1 MSDETTPLKEGTM
14 ADEPVSET
22 PVEEAPTEEPTPE
35 PTPVEEPPVIEPT
48 PQPVPEP
55 APKPMIWVQHKAG
68 GEPIQVEEGAAVVEL
83 PIADFV
89 PVVPEVW
96 VNHTPD
102 RIAIVN
108 QGKALVFRPLV
119 NSPIAFLVNEDERWA
134 WEGDALVIQR
144 RTP

>member
-1 MSDETTPLKEGTM
+1 M
-14 ADEPVSET
+14 ADEVIDPI
-22 PVEEAPTEEPTPE
+22 PVEEVPTEEPTPE
-35 PTPVEEPPVIEPT
+35 PEPT
-48 PQPVPEP
+48 PTPTPEPFPEPVPEP
-55 APKPMIWVQHKAG
+55 APKAMIWVKHKAG
-68 GEPIQVEEGAAVVEL
+68 GEPIQVEEGASVVEL

-96 VNHTPD
+96 QNHTPD

-119 NSPIAFLVNEDERWA
+119 NSPIAFLVNDDERWA

-144 RTP
+144 KQA

>member
-1 MSDETTPLKEGTM
+1 M
-14 ADEPVSET
+14 ADEVIDPI
-22 PVEEAPTEEPTPE
+22 PVEEVPTEEPTPE
-35 PTPVEEPPVIEPT
+35 PEPT
-48 PQPVPEP
+48 PTPTPEPVPEPVPEP
-55 APKPMIWVQHKAG
+55 APKAMIWVKHKAG

-96 VNHTPD
+96 QNHTPD

-119 NSPIAFLVNEDERWA
+119 NSPIAFLVNDDERWA

-144 RTP
+144 KQA